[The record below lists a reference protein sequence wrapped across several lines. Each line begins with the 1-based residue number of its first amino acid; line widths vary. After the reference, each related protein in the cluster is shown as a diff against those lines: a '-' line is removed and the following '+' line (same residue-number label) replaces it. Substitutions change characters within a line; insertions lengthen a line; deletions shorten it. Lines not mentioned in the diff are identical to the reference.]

1 MIATPDIGA
10 IGYFSDRRVVDLAG
24 LVTPEMVPFLE
35 RETPEQAIARFRFAA
50 FARPDFLV
58 DRSGPAYALLTTSP
72 YGGCLV
78 PLGHARV
85 PNLGIAQREPA
96 VYSFYRVDWARYD
109 SLRAHARR

>member
-1 MIATPDIGA
+1 MTGVPYDAVRLKAALTGSARYIEN
-10 IGYFSDRRVVDLAG
+10 LAAHEQGNG
-24 LVTPEMVPFLE
+24 LIQV
-35 RETPEQAIARFRFAA
+35 
-50 FARPDFLV
+50 
-58 DRSGPAYALLTTSP
+58 GPAYALLTTSP
-72 YGGCLV
+72 YEGCLV